1 MSTVENTSAWAQT
14 LSSISTALSGH
25 LQDKMLKKMDTDGSG
40 GVDQTEFKAALEKVA
55 SKLGIEVGEGSEA
68 LYASLDADQD
78 GSLNGTEVGQLLRN
92 LFAPPTDTQAFVQ
105 SRGDEARFTELDAD
119 GDGSISMAEFGIVP
133 NAGLPEGTVVSS
145 TTTTTTTTTVV
156 QGADSPL
163 SPMAGA
169 DAAVAALT
177 NAAPATPS
185 GTVAAS
191 PVAAEEATDE
201 ATNATEVAAADTDD
215 RMSALMKAV
224 DKDGN
229 GDISGAELT
238 AFLKLVN
245 TQAEAATRRYNETA
259 LAGRSPQGSLN
270 ETA

>member
-25 LQDKMLKKMDTDGSG
+25 LQDKMMKKMDTDGSG

-55 SKLGIEVGEGSEA
+55 GKLGIEVGEGSDA
-68 LYASLDADQD
+68 LYASLDADEN
-78 GSLNGTEVGQLLRN
+78 GSLNGAEVGQLLKN
-92 LFAPPTDTQAFVQ
+92 LFTPPTDTQAFVQ

-133 NAGLPEGTVVSS
+133 NAGVPEGTVMSS
-145 TTTTTTTTTVV
+145 TTTTTTTTVI
-156 QGADSPL
+156 QGSDGPL
-163 SPMAGA
+163 TPMTGS
-169 DAAVAALT
+169 DEAAEVAALS
-177 NAAPATPS
+177 NATPTAS
-185 GTVAAS
+185 ASTVAA
-191 PVAAEEATDE
+191 AEADKG
-201 ATNATEVAAADTDD
+201 NEVAAAAADNDLN
-215 RMSALMKAV
+215 ALMKAV

-245 TQAEAATRRYNETA
+245 TQAETASRRYNETA
-259 LAGRSPQGSLN
+259 LAGRTAQGSLN